1 METFD
6 KEKYL
11 NDIKVLDNLNLYQYK
26 DVDKM
31 YGVYQNKLIELIDK
45 NASYI
50 TLSKEK
56 KKKKIKA
63 KVETVDNFKYS
74 KIYQNE
80 KFVLQKIPQDTKN
93 VFV

>member
-6 KEKYL
+6 KEIYL
-11 NDIKVLDNLNLYQYK
+11 NDIKELDNLNLYQYK

-50 TLSKEK
+50 TLSK
-56 KKKKIKA
+56 KKKKIK
-63 KVETVDNFKYS
+63 S
-74 KIYQNE
+74 
-80 KFVLQKIPQDTKN
+80 
-93 VFV
+93 

>member
-11 NDIKVLDNLNLYQYK
+11 NDIKEIDNLNLYQYK

-31 YGVYQNKLIELIDK
+31 YGVYQNKLIELTHK

-50 TLSKEK
+50 TLSKK
-56 KKKKIKA
+56 K
-63 KVETVDNFKYS
+63 NQS
-74 KIYQNE
+74 
-80 KFVLQKIPQDTKN
+80 
-93 VFV
+93 

>member
-50 TLSKEK
+50 TLSKK
-56 KKKKIKA
+56 KKKKK
-63 KVETVDNFKYS
+63 KKKQS
-74 KIYQNE
+74 
-80 KFVLQKIPQDTKN
+80 
-93 VFV
+93 